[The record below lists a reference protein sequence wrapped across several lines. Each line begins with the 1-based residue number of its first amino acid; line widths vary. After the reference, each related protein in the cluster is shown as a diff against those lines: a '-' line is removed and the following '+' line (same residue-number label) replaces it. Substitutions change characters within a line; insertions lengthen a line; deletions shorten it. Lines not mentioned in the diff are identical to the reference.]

1 MFASLLAVALATQ
14 PLPPPARA
22 SGGPELAAACEGR
35 DGWSDPAPPARI
47 IGNTYYVG
55 TCGIS
60 AILIARPG
68 GHVLIDGATAQAAP
82 GILANIR
89 RLGFDPRD
97 IRYILTSHEHVDH
110 VGGLAALRQATG
122 ARVVARAEARAVLE
136 SGRTAPDDPQAGAIP
151 DFAGVPVDELIGD
164 GGSIRVGGVEITAY
178 ATPAHTNGSTSWTW
192 RACNSRRV
200 CPTIVYADSLTAVS
214 ADGYLFSDHPRLVAR
229 FRETL
234 ERVAR
239 LDCDILIT
247 PHPGASNLFGRLA
260 GRAPL
265 VNRAGCRDYAAAA
278 RQRLDDRLAREA
290 GR

>member
-1 MFASLLAVALATQ
+1 MFASLLGLALAVQ
-14 PLPPPARA
+14 PLPPPTRA

-35 DGWSDPAPPARI
+35 DGWSDLAPPARI
-47 IGNTYYVG
+47 DNTYYVG

-60 AILIARPG
+60 ALLIARPG

-82 GILANIR
+82 HILANIR

-97 IRYILTSHEHVDH
+97 IRYILSSHEHVDH
-110 VGGLAALRQATG
+110 VGGLAALRRATG

-136 SGRTAPDDPQAGAIP
+136 SGAAQDDPQAGAIP
-151 DFAGVPVDELIGD
+151 DFTGVPVDQLIED
-164 GGSIRVGGVEITAY
+164 GGSIRVDGVTITAH
-178 ATPAHTNGSTSWTW
+178 ATPGHTAGSTSWTW

-214 ADGYLFSDHPRLVAR
+214 ADGYLYSDHPRLVAR

-239 LDCDILIT
+239 MECDILIT
-247 PHPGASNLFGRLA
+247 PHPGASNLFERLA

-265 VNRAGCRDYAAAA
+265 VNRAGCRDYAAVA

-290 GR
+290 AR